1 MLDSSEWLYSK
12 YFFVEKPLT
21 LVFEHCQISA
31 VFLREFWHW
40 VIFFLIKVTYFNKIF
55 SQLYVGP
62 KNIHTMEIDSIN
74 ESVYLPQMVPHL
86 KRCRRRKRGWKLFNI
101 PLKIASLED
110 DSTLGHIQNKNF
122 IFYSFIPWFVV
133 LKV

>member
-31 VFLREFWHW
+31 VIFEGIWHW

-110 DSTLGHIQNKNF
+110 DSTLGHIQNKNS
-122 IFYSFIPWFVV
+122 IFYSFIYYDLLV
-133 LKV
+133 

>member
-74 ESVYLPQMVPHL
+74 ESVYLYYL
-86 KRCRRRKRGWKLFNI
+86 KWYLIWKDVEEEKGDGNSSIFLWKLLLWKMI
-101 PLKIASLED
+101 PHWGKFKIR
-110 DSTLGHIQNKNF
+110 I
-122 IFYSFIPWFVV
+122 SFSIYLYYDLLF
-133 LKV
+133 